1 MTMTAQRLNGPNLIC
16 ITRKFQDSL
25 GLFPNPPSL
34 RKWTEFT
41 RPHCPHC
48 RGSGHQRLELSRLR
62 GTTALLSA
70 AVIALLTQGLLLDW
84 DTDY

>member
-25 GLFPNPPSL
+25 WLFPNPPSL

-48 RGSGHQRLELSRLR
+48 RESRHTAPARSFPVQPTYTRLE
-62 GTTALLSA
+62 
-70 AVIALLTQGLLLDW
+70 VI
-84 DTDY
+84 